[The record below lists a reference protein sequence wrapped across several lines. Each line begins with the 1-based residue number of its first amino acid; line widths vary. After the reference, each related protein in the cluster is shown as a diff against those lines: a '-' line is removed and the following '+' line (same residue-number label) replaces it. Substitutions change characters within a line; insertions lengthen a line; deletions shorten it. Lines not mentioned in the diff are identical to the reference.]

1 MAQGDTPSIKNTA
14 LANGVAIAIAASALI
29 APQATAIEDG
39 SSLPLGTTQVA
50 SGTFTWPIK
59 QSLLQ
64 ELNKNANLVT
74 GAGVYAKDQA
84 TFNPTTNLVTF
95 PLDVADTR
103 LDANGNGVLHF
114 DGELK
119 LHGTVPPKVDIDD
132 IKITIAGTNATITGD
147 IETGTLLEREHND
160 VVLGTFQLDKAIDPA
175 QPSFSI
181 KDRPVT
187 YGIGI
192 TPLGLKVGDTPTD
205 ANANLDLTFG
215 KADLSSRLNIDTED
229 KLKAAGIAL
238 GVLAALGAIAAVVA
252 GPLKDLLPFDL
263 PVKLPF

>member
-1 MAQGDTPSIKNTA
+1 MKNTA
-14 LANGVAIAIAASALI
+14 LASGVAIAIAASTLI
-29 APQATAIEDG
+29 APQATAA
-39 SSLPLGTTQVA
+39 TAATQVA

-64 ELNKNANLVT
+64 ELNKNANLLT

-119 LHGTVPPKVDIDD
+119 LHGTVTPKVDIDD

-147 IETGTLLEREHND
+147 IESGTLLEREHND
-160 VVLGTFQLDKAIDPA
+160 IVLGTFQLDKAIDPA

-192 TPLGLKVGDTPTD
+192 TPLGLKAGDTPTD

-215 KADLSSRLNIDTED
+215 KPDLSSRLDIDTED
-229 KLKAAGIAL
+229 KLKAASIAL

-252 GPLKDLLPFDL
+252 GPLKNLLPFDL

>member
-1 MAQGDTPSIKNTA
+1 MKNTA
-14 LANGVAIAIAASALI
+14 LAGGLAVAIAASALA
-29 APQATAIEDG
+29 APQAVAA
-39 SSLPLGTTQVA
+39 TQVTG
-50 SGTFTWPIK
+50 GTLTWPVK

-64 ELNKNANLVT
+64 ELNKNANLAT

-84 TFNPTTNLVTF
+84 VFDPNSNLVTF

-103 LDANGNGVLHF
+103 LDASGNGILHF

-119 LHGTVPPKVDIDD
+119 LHGTITPKVDIGD
-132 IKITIAGTNATITGD
+132 IKVTITGANATITGD
-147 IETGTLLEREHND
+147 IESGTVLEKEYND

-175 QPSFSI
+175 QPSFTT
-181 KDRPVT
+181 KERPVT
-187 YGIGI
+187 YGPGV
-192 TPLGLKVGDTPTD
+192 TALGLKTGETPAD
-205 ANANLDLTFG
+205 ANANLNLTFG
-215 KADLSSRLNIDTED
+215 TPDLSSRLDIDTED

>member
-1 MAQGDTPSIKNTA
+1 MKNTA
-14 LANGVAIAIAASALI
+14 LASGVAIAIAASTLI
-29 APQATAIEDG
+29 APQATAV
-39 SSLPLGTTQVA
+39 TTVTQVA
-50 SGTFTWPIK
+50 GGTFTWPIK

-84 TFNPTTNLVTF
+84 VFNPNTNLVTF

-119 LHGTVPPKVDIDD
+119 LHGTIAPKVDIDD
-132 IKITIAGTNATITGD
+132 IKITITGTNATITGD
-147 IETGTLLEREHND
+147 IESGTVLEQEHND
-160 VVLGTFQLDKAIDPA
+160 VVLGTFQLDNAIDPS
-175 QPSFSI
+175 QPSFVA
-181 KDRPVT
+181 KARPVT

-192 TPLGLKVGDTPTD
+192 TPLGLKTGDTPSD
-205 ANANLDLTFG
+205 AKADLNLTFG
-215 KADLSSRLNIDTED
+215 KADLSSRLDIDTED